1 MGPKAAA
8 NHSPEVT
15 PQRGKVFGWHVVHS
29 RIGDLNVT
37 MHNSFSETTGYAN

>member
-15 PQRGKVFGWHVVHS
+15 PQRGKVFGWHVATLALV
-29 RIGDLNVT
+29 ITAT
-37 MHNSFSETTGYAN
+37 MQNSFSETTGYAI